1 MGGNTS
7 SGEDVLNR
15 LVGPVRK
22 PGPTRRGKGPAPAKA
37 ARRGRKS
44 PARKRAGRPARGKKR
59 G

>member
-22 PGPTRRGKGPAPAKA
+22 PGPTRRGKGPVAKA
-37 ARRGRKS
+37 ASRGKKA
-44 PARKRAGRPARGKKR
+44 PARKPAAKPVRRKKR